1 MATHTTRLSIDMN
14 PKDHRKLKILADANG
29 VSLKDFILTVLDPY
43 LHPQKKPNKVTQKAI
58 DSIEKGNN
66 LKTFESVE
74 HMWKELGLD
83 E

>member
-14 PKDHRKLKILADANG
+14 PKDHRKLKILADAHG
-29 VSLKDFILTVLDPY
+29 MSLKEFILTLLEPVLY
-43 LHPQKKPNKVTQKAI
+43 PNKQPNKDTQKAI
-58 DSIEKGNN
+58 ENIENGVG
-66 LKTFESVE
+66 LKTFKSVE